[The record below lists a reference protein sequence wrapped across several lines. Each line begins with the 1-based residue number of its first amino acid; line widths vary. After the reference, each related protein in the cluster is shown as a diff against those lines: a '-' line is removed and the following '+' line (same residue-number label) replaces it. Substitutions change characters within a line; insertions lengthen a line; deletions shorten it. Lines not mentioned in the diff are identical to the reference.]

1 MIVIALVL
9 YAAIYLEHE
18 AYERSGTYDY
28 DPEDGRDWGSGL
40 LLIARRFRHRPCP
53 GPALAAAQRPAY
65 HTRAPPVPYPC
76 PTRALPVPHPCPTRA
91 PPLPL
96 F

>member
-1 MIVIALVL
+1 MPLYPQFIQYSTVLIAIALVL

-40 LLIARRFRHRPCP
+40 LLVARRFRH
-53 GPALAAAQRPAY
+53 GPRLWS
-65 HTRAPPVPYPC
+65 TRWP
-76 PTRALPVPHPCPTRA
+76 
-91 PPLPL
+91 
-96 F
+96 